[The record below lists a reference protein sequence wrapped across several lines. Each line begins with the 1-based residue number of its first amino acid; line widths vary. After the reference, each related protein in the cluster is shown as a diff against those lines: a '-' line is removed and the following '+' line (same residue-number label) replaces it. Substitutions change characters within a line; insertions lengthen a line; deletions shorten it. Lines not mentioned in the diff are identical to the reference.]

1 MADEAGVQRF
11 VPRAAAGDERYFA
24 LLQRAPAHKLVLGAE
39 RDDVRMRRREAI
51 EAFGEQVVGGVDE
64 LLHGAS
70 TTF

>member
-1 MADEAGVQRF
+1 MADEAGMQRF
-11 VPRAAAGDERYFA
+11 VPRAAAGDERHLA
-24 LLQRAPAHKLVLGAE
+24 LLQRAAAHELVLGAD
-39 RDDVRMRRREAI
+39 RDDVRMCRREAV